1 VSMEHSGKVTA
12 DHLRRDA
19 YLYVRQSSLKQV
31 VNNRESTQR
40 QYALRGR
47 AVALGWEES
56 RIVVIDS
63 DQGRSGAS
71 TAGRDGFQHL
81 VAEVSMGR
89 AGIVLGLEVSR
100 LARNYTDWHRLL
112 EICALSGT
120 LILDEDGLYDP
131 RTFNDRLVLGM
142 KGTMSEAEL
151 HLLGARL
158 RGGQLA
164 KARRGELKQGL
175 PVGYVHDFADRIV
188 KDPDAAVRGVVARV
202 LDVFAATG
210 SARQVVKTF
219 AAERLA
225 FPSRIRTGPR
235 KGELI
240 WGPLKHWQVLNLLH
254 NPLYAGAF
262 CYGRRKVEH
271 SGDGKIHIRMLP
283 REQWDTLIEDHH
295 EGYVSF
301 ARWETNQQ
309 ALAAQAASRGL
320 ERTATAPREGPA
332 LLQGLVICGRCGR
345 RMTIAYHHRQGIE
358 VSEYRCMTHA
368 IQNGGR
374 VCERIPGP
382 PVEEAVTTL
391 LLGELTPLAIEAALT
406 VTDRLA
412 ARAAE
417 ADRLRHTHLERAQ
430 HRADLAKRRY
440 LAVDPDNRLV
450 ADSLEAD
457 WNAALREVAA
467 ARKDVEHARTEAEP
481 VTQALRDKLAH
492 LAGDVH
498 RLWHDP
504 ATPMRERKR
513 IARLLITDVTL
524 TRADRITVRVRLSAG
539 PHHTLDLPLPL
550 IGGERWRTPKPVVAA
565 IDILLEDHTDAEI
578 ADLLNQRGLTSGK
591 GLAFHRLLVREIRE
605 DYHLTSRYDR
615 LRARGLLTAY
625 ELAELLDV
633 SVPTVWKWHR
643 AGLLEGEK
651 YNDKNACLYP
661 HPGPNPPRVQQ
672 GTRLDRRRPPATT
685 TPKRTR

>member
-1 VSMEHSGKVTA
+1 MSIEQTGKVTA
-12 DHLRRDA
+12 DHLRRNA

-31 VNNRESTQR
+31 INNSESTQR

-47 AVALGWEES
+47 AVALGWTDS
-56 RIVVIDS
+56 QIIVIDS
-63 DQGRSGAS
+63 DQGRSGSS

-81 VAEVSMGR
+81 VAEVSMGH
-89 AGIVLGLEVSR
+89 AGIILGLEVSR
-100 LARNYTDWHRLL
+100 LARNNTDWHRLL

-131 RTFNDRLVLGM
+131 RTFNDRLVLGL

-175 PVGYVHDFADRIV
+175 PVGYVHDYADRIV
-188 KDPDAAVRGVVARV
+188 KDPDASVRAVAGHV
-202 LDVFAATG
+202 LAVFAATG
-210 SARQVVKTF
+210 SARGVVKTF
-219 AAERLA
+219 AADRLT

-235 KGELI
+235 KGELV
-240 WGPLKHWQVLNLLH
+240 WGPLKHWQVLNVLH

-262 CYGRRKVEH
+262 CYGRRKVER
-271 SGDGKIHIRMLP
+271 SPDGKTHIRLLP
-283 REQWDTLIEDHH
+283 REQWDTLIQDHH
-295 EGYVSF
+295 EGYVTF
-301 ARWETNQQ
+301 ARWESNQTT
-309 ALAAQAASRGL
+309 LAAQAASRGL

-345 RMTIAYHHRQGIE
+345 RMTIAYHLRQGRE
-358 VSEYRCMTHA
+358 VSDYRCMTHA
-368 IQNGGR
+368 IQNGGK
-374 VCERIPGP
+374 VCQRIPGP
-382 PVEEAVTTL
+382 GIEQAVATL
-391 LLGELTPLAIEAALT
+391 LLQELTPLAIEAALQ

-412 ARAAE
+412 TQAAE
-417 ADRLRHTHLERAQ
+417 ADRLRSTHLQRAQ
-430 HRADLAKRRY
+430 RRSDLAKRRY

-467 ARKDVEHARTEAEP
+467 ARKNIERARAEAEP
-481 VTQALRDKLAH
+481 VNEALREKLAH

-504 ATPMRERKR
+504 DTPMRERKR

-524 TRADRITVRVRLSAG
+524 TKAERITAQVRLSAG
-539 PHHTLDLPLPL
+539 RHHTLDLPLPL
-550 IGGERWRTPKPVVAA
+550 GGGKLWQTPKSVVAV
-565 IDILLEDHTDAEI
+565 IDTLLADHTDAEI
-578 ADLLNQRGLTSGK
+578 ADILNQRGLTSGK
-591 GLAFHRLLVREIRE
+591 GLPFHRLLVRDIRQN
-605 DYHLTSRYDR
+605 YQLTSRFDR
-615 LRARGLLTAY
+615 LRDRGLLTAY
-625 ELAELLDV
+625 ELAELFDV
-633 SVPTVWKWHR
+633 SVPTIWKWHR

-661 HPGPNPPRVQQ
+661 QPGPNPPHVQQ
-672 GTRLDRRRPPATT
+672 GVRLDHRRPATT
-685 TPKRTR
+685 TSERTR

>member
-1 VSMEHSGKVTA
+1 MSIEQTGKVTA
-12 DHLRRDA
+12 EHLRRDA

-31 VNNRESTQR
+31 VNNSESTQR

-47 AVALGWEES
+47 AVALGWTDS
-56 RIVVIDS
+56 QIIVIDS
-63 DQGRSGAS
+63 DQGRSGSS

-81 VAEVSMGR
+81 VAEVSMGH

-100 LARNYTDWHRLL
+100 LARNNTDWHRLL

-151 HLLGARL
+151 HLLAARL

-175 PVGYVHDFADRIV
+175 PVGYVHDYADRIV
-188 KDPDAAVRGVVARV
+188 KDPDTSVRAVVEHVVD
-202 LDVFAATG
+202 LFAATG
-210 SARQVVKTF
+210 SARQVVKAF
-219 AAERLA
+219 AADRLT

-235 KGELI
+235 KGELV
-240 WGPLKHWQVLNLLH
+240 WGPLKHWQVLNVLH

-262 CYGRRKVEH
+262 CYGRRKVER
-271 SGDGKIHIRMLP
+271 SPDGRTHIRLLP
-283 REQWDTLIEDHH
+283 REQWDTLIQDHH
-295 EGYVSF
+295 EGYVTF
-301 ARWETNQQ
+301 ARWETNQT
-309 ALAAQAASRGL
+309 ALAAQAASRGI

-345 RMTIAYHHRQGIE
+345 RMTIAYHLRHGRE
-358 VSEYRCMTHA
+358 VSDYRCMTHA
-368 IQNGGR
+368 IQNGGT
-374 VCERIPGP
+374 VCQRIPGP
-382 PVEEAVTTL
+382 GIEQAVATL
-391 LLGELTPLAIEAALT
+391 LLDELTPLAVEAALK

-412 ARAAE
+412 AQAAE
-417 ADRLRHTHLERAQ
+417 ADRLRSTHLQRAQ

-467 ARKDVEHARTEAEP
+467 ARRDIERARTEAEP
-481 VTQALRDKLAH
+481 VNEALREKLAH

-504 ATPMRERKR
+504 GTPMRERKR

-524 TRADRITVRVRLSAG
+524 TKAERITAQVRLSG
-539 PHHTLDLPLPL
+539 GRHHTLDLPLPL
-550 IGGERWRTPKPVVAA
+550 GGGKLWQTPKSVVAA
-565 IDILLEDHTDAEI
+565 IDTLLEDHTDAEI
-578 ADLLNQRGLTSGK
+578 ADILNQRGLTSGK
-591 GLAFHRLLVREIRE
+591 GLPFHRLLVRDIRQ
-605 DYHLTSRYDR
+605 DYQLTSRFDR
-615 LRARGLLTAY
+615 LRDRGLLTAH
-625 ELAELLDV
+625 ELASLLGV

-672 GTRLDRRRPPATT
+672 GVRLDHRRPATT
-685 TPKRTR
+685 TSK

>member
-1 VSMEHSGKVTA
+1 MSIEQSGKVTA
-12 DHLRRDA
+12 EHLRRDA

-31 VNNRESTQR
+31 VNNSESTQR

-47 AVALGWEES
+47 AVALGWEDS
-56 RIVVIDS
+56 QVIVIDS

-81 VAEVSMGR
+81 VAEVSMGH

-100 LARNYTDWHRLL
+100 LARNNTDWHRLL

-151 HLLGARL
+151 HLLAARL

-175 PVGYVHDFADRIV
+175 PVGYVHDYADRIV
-188 KDPDAAVRGVVARV
+188 KDPDASVRAVVEHVVD
-202 LDVFAATG
+202 LFTATG
-210 SARQVVKTF
+210 SARQVVKAF
-219 AAERLA
+219 AAGRLT

-235 KGELI
+235 KGELV
-240 WGPLKHWQVLNLLH
+240 WGPLKHWQVLNVLH

-262 CYGRRKVEH
+262 CYGRRKVER
-271 SGDGKIHIRMLP
+271 SPDGRTHIRLLP
-283 REQWDTLIEDHH
+283 REQWDTLIQDHH
-295 EGYVSF
+295 EGYVTF
-301 ARWETNQQ
+301 ARWESNQT

-345 RMTIAYHHRQGIE
+345 RMTIAYHLRQGRE
-358 VSEYRCMTHA
+358 VTDYRCMTHA
-368 IQNGGR
+368 IQNGGK
-374 VCERIPGP
+374 VCQRIPGP
-382 PVEEAVTTL
+382 GIEQAVSTL
-391 LLGELTPLAIEAALT
+391 LLDELTPLAVEAALK

-412 ARAAE
+412 AQAAE
-417 ADRLRHTHLERAQ
+417 ADRLRSAHLQRAQ

-467 ARKDVEHARTEAEP
+467 ARKDIERARIEAEP
-481 VTQALRDKLAH
+481 VNEALREKLAH

-504 ATPMRERKR
+504 GTPMRERKR

-524 TRADRITVRVRLSAG
+524 TKAEQITAQVRLSG
-539 PHHTLDLPLPL
+539 GRHHTLDLPLPL
-550 IGGERWRTPKPVVAA
+550 GGGKLWQTPKPVVAA
-565 IDILLEDHTDAEI
+565 IDTLLEDHTDAEI
-578 ADLLNQRGLTSGK
+578 ADILNRRGLTSGK
-591 GLAFHRLLVREIRE
+591 GLSFHRLLVRDIRE
-605 DYHLTSRYDR
+605 DYQLTSRFDR
-615 LRARGLLTAY
+615 LRDRGLLTAH
-625 ELAELLDV
+625 ELADLLGV

-661 HPGPNPPRVQQ
+661 PPGPNPPRVQQ
-672 GTRLDRRRPPATT
+672 GVRLDHRRPATT
-685 TPKRTR
+685 TSK